1 MKPEGKTMSTN
12 FTQCIP
18 ALRAVSFVLTGD
30 RQRAVALVEKTIIH
44 FFADPRNAPPGVSL
58 KVWMLMTLHSLY
70 FSESGQ
76 NRKAIHSL
84 GAAVAESPAS
94 LSSPDVGRGS
104 VEFRRAFWRLGDD
117 EREALFL
124 REAGGLSCEE
134 VAKVCGCATSVTETL
149 ALRAR
154 RKLERLLSP
163 ARGTNSRQRRRP
175 AGEGAQG
182 PNLNAHRP
190 AGYLPAKTRAVSTI
204 ASYPSPS
211 A

>member
-1 MKPEGKTMSTN
+1 MKPEGKTMSSN
-12 FTQCIP
+12 FTQCLP

-44 FFADPRNAPPGVSL
+44 FFTDPRNAPPGASL
-58 KVWMLMTLHSLY
+58 KVWMLMTLHSLH
-70 FSESGQ
+70 FSESSQ
-76 NRKAIHSL
+76 NRKAIGSL

-94 LSSPDVGRGS
+94 LSSPEVGLGS

-124 REAGGLSCEE
+124 RETGGLSCEE
-134 VAKVCGCATSVTETL
+134 VARVCGCASSVTETR

-154 RKLERLLSP
+154 QKLQRLLSP
-163 ARGTNSRQRRRP
+163 ARGTTSLQRRRP

-190 AGYLPAKTRAVSTI
+190 AGHHSAKTRVAPTVVN
-204 ASYPSPS
+204 YPSPR

>member
-1 MKPEGKTMSTN
+1 MSNN

-30 RQRAVALVEKTIIH
+30 RQRAVALVEKTIIR
-44 FFADPRNAPPGVSL
+44 FFTDPRNAPPGASV
-58 KVWMLMTLHSLY
+58 KVWMLMTLHSLH
-70 FSESGQ
+70 FSESSQ
-76 NRKAIHSL
+76 NRKAIGSL

-94 LSSPDVGRGS
+94 LSSPEVGLGS

-134 VAKVCGCATSVTETL
+134 VAKVCGCTASATETL

-154 RKLERLLSP
+154 RKLERLLLVASD
-163 ARGTNSRQRRRP
+163 TVSRQRRHP
-175 AGEGAQG
+175 VGEGARG
-182 PNLNAHRP
+182 PGLVLAQ
-190 AGYLPAKTRAVSTI
+190 LM
-204 ASYPSPS
+204 
-211 A
+211 

>member
-1 MKPEGKTMSTN
+1 MSSN

-44 FFADPRNAPPGVSL
+44 FFTDPRNAPPGASL
-58 KVWMLMTLHSLY
+58 KVWMLMTLHSLH
-70 FSESGQ
+70 FSESSQ
-76 NRKAIHSL
+76 TRKAIHPL

-94 LSSPDVGRGS
+94 SSNPEVSLGS
-104 VEFRRAFWRLGDD
+104 VEFRCAFWRLCDD

-134 VAKVCGCATSVTETL
+134 VAKVCGCTTRVIETL

-154 RKLERLLSP
+154 RKLERLLST
-163 ARGTNSRQRRRP
+163 ASSATSRQRRH
-175 AGEGAQG
+175 AASEGARG
-182 PNLNAHRP
+182 PSLNAHSP
-190 AGYLPAKTRAVSTI
+190 AGYHPAKTRAVPTI
-204 ASYPSPS
+204 VNYPSPG